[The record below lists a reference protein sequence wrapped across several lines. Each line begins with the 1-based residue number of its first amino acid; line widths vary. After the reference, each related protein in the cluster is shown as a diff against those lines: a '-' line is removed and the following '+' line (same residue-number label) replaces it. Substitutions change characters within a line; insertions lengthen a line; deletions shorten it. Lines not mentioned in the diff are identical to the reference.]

1 MKRISKKN
9 IKRRYTLPMTA
20 EKTIESSPNLGFDTE
35 SSSNLW
41 DEVSHNLVDL
51 NAKAIQEIVNLIPED
66 DTYAS
71 GHEVINK
78 IEDII
83 KNNLFETA
91 ETIFRTKRYLSG
103 MAAEFSVVEK
113 LVRNR
118 PLQKIKA
125 NLRNIIIGVLY
136 LFTDDFNRKNITI
149 NIEEWYQ
156 FSIVDYETVRVA
168 LYYFI
173 GNCAKYIQ
181 ENTKLEISFR
191 INKNNTNAA
200 FKMTSLYISPED
212 EEKIF
217 RKERYSGSMAC
228 KARLNGKGIGMYRAQ
243 KLLCLNGGK
252 IVVVP
257 GEPITMGDI
266 LYAKNI
272 FTIELPLA
280 D

>member
-1 MKRISKKN
+1 MKRISKKF

-125 NLRNIIIGVLY
+125 NLRNIIIGVLH

-156 FSIVDYETVRVA
+156 SSIVDYETVRVA

-191 INKNNTNAA
+191 INKNNTNAT

-266 LYAKNI
+266 LYAKNS

>member
-173 GNCAKYIQ
+173 GNCAK
-181 ENTKLEISFR
+181 
-191 INKNNTNAA
+191 
-200 FKMTSLYISPED
+200 
-212 EEKIF
+212 
-217 RKERYSGSMAC
+217 
-228 KARLNGKGIGMYRAQ
+228 
-243 KLLCLNGGK
+243 
-252 IVVVP
+252 
-257 GEPITMGDI
+257 
-266 LYAKNI
+266 
-272 FTIELPLA
+272 
-280 D
+280 